1 MAEKVSKKEMLSFA
15 RYVRSFIP
23 GRVRVR
29 HPALRKPAV
38 ASEARMRLEG
48 MRGIQSVE
56 VNTETGSALI
66 LYNAKEL
73 TQDELIAEGVV
84 WARWLNTKG

>member
-1 MAEKVSKKEMLSFA
+1 
-15 RYVRSFIP
+15 
-23 GRVRVR
+23 
-29 HPALRKPAV
+29 
-38 ASEARMRLEG
+38 MRLEG

-84 WARWLNTKG
+84 WARWLSTKG